1 MFCVARRGRMDEF
14 HSSTIRQDRVETVG
28 DHGRFSMRTAS
39 FQEDALVYVTA
50 DEGLAEVEALL
61 REKASVDH
69 ADTLAA
75 WFGDFLAGGG
85 KRLRARI
92 ALASAYSLGQPRER
106 AVPWAAAVEA
116 MHNATLIH
124 DDIQD
129 EDRYRRGTETTWV
142 KHGIA
147 QAINVGDFGLMLP
160 FAIVADMQEGSEI
173 RSGLS
178 RILAQQGIR
187 AARGQRDMLGL
198 LGEGRFG
205 KSDYLRAA
213 AGTTGS
219 FFSLPVQGSAILAG
233 LDDADARLVGDAFLP
248 MGVLFQLQDDILDL
262 YGDKGRDRR
271 GSDLRDG
278 KVSALVVEHLARRPV
293 DAAWL
298 IPLLE
303 APRCD
308 TPQGAV
314 DEAIAR
320 FQRSGALR
328 ACLDDIDM
336 ITQDLLDSPV
346 LRKHTWLSEMAA
358 EFITLALHPLRG
370 L

>member
-1 MFCVARRGRMDEF
+1 
-14 HSSTIRQDRVETVG
+14 
-28 DHGRFSMRTAS
+28 MRTAS
-39 FQEDALVYVTA
+39 VRENALVYVTT
-50 DEGLAEVEALL
+50 DDGLDAVDLVL
-61 REKASVDH
+61 RGRASIDH
-69 ADTLAA
+69 ADTLAS
-75 WFGDFLAGGG
+75 WFGDFLASGG

-92 ALASAYSLGQPRER
+92 ALASAYSLGSSRDR

-129 EDRYRRGTETTWV
+129 EDRYRRGKKTTWV
-142 KHGIA
+142 KHGVA

-160 FAIVADMQEGSEI
+160 FAIVADMYESAEV

-178 RILAQQGIR
+178 RVLAQQGIR

-198 LGEGRFG
+198 LSEKRFQ
-205 KSDYLRAA
+205 KDDYLRAV

-233 LDDADARLVGDAFLP
+233 YDDAEARLIGDAFLP

-278 KVSALVVEHLARRPV
+278 KVSALVVEHLARRPK

-303 APRCD
+303 APRCE

-314 DEAIAR
+314 TEAIAR
-320 FQRSGALR
+320 FQRSGALK
-328 ACLDDIDM
+328 ACLNDIDT
-336 ITQDLLDSPV
+336 ITQDILESPV
-346 LRKHTWLSEMAA
+346 LRRHTWLSEMAA